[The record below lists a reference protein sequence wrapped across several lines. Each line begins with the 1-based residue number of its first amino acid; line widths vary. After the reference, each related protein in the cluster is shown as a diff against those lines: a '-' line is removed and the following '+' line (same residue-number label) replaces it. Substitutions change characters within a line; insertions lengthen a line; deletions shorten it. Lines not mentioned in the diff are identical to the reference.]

1 MKTNEPIKIQ
11 RDETIIYGS
20 QLREEYYFFTWKG
33 YCCEETFSYDEIIM
47 DKNKILQFVA
57 QLQELRDNVEDFMYF
72 STIPVEHL
80 EINFNEG
87 MDRAV
92 EAVLFLY
99 GEIVLDEIQRKKVS
113 N

>member
-1 MKTNEPIKIQ
+1 
-11 RDETIIYGS
+11 
-20 QLREEYYFFTWKG
+20 
-33 YCCEETFSYDEIIM
+33 M

-99 GEIVLDEIQRKKVS
+99 GEIVLDEIQRKKYQTNITARQAAGLFLS
-113 N
+113 FFSPLILFTIAIKYYNYGI

>member
-1 MKTNEPIKIQ
+1 
-11 RDETIIYGS
+11 
-20 QLREEYYFFTWKG
+20 
-33 YCCEETFSYDEIIM
+33 M

-92 EAVLFLY
+92 EAVLFLS

>member
-1 MKTNEPIKIQ
+1 
-11 RDETIIYGS
+11 
-20 QLREEYYFFTWKG
+20 
-33 YCCEETFSYDEIIM
+33 M

-99 GEIVLDEIQRKKVS
+99 GEIVLDEIQRKTNITARQSAGLFLSFFSPLILFTIAIKYY
-113 N
+113 NYGI

>member
-1 MKTNEPIKIQ
+1 
-11 RDETIIYGS
+11 
-20 QLREEYYFFTWKG
+20 
-33 YCCEETFSYDEIIM
+33 M

-92 EAVLFLY
+92 EAVLFLD

>member
-33 YCCEETFSYDEIIM
+33 YCCENTKKRWLIM

>member
-1 MKTNEPIKIQ
+1 
-11 RDETIIYGS
+11 
-20 QLREEYYFFTWKG
+20 
-33 YCCEETFSYDEIIM
+33 M

-92 EAVLFLY
+92 V
-99 GEIVLDEIQRKKVS
+99 IQRQ

>member
-1 MKTNEPIKIQ
+1 
-11 RDETIIYGS
+11 
-20 QLREEYYFFTWKG
+20 
-33 YCCEETFSYDEIIM
+33 M

-92 EAVLFLY
+92 EAVLR
-99 GEIVLDEIQRKKVS
+99 GNRVRRNS
-113 N
+113 A

>member
-1 MKTNEPIKIQ
+1 
-11 RDETIIYGS
+11 
-20 QLREEYYFFTWKG
+20 
-33 YCCEETFSYDEIIM
+33 M

-87 MDRAV
+87 IKSLAV
-92 EAVLFLY
+92 
-99 GEIVLDEIQRKKVS
+99 
-113 N
+113 

>member
-1 MKTNEPIKIQ
+1 
-11 RDETIIYGS
+11 
-20 QLREEYYFFTWKG
+20 
-33 YCCEETFSYDEIIM
+33 M

-99 GEIVLDEIQRKKVS
+99 GEIALDETQRKKVS

>member
-1 MKTNEPIKIQ
+1 
-11 RDETIIYGS
+11 
-20 QLREEYYFFTWKG
+20 
-33 YCCEETFSYDEIIM
+33 M

-57 QLQELRDNVEDFMYF
+57 QLQELRDNVEDFKYF

>member
-1 MKTNEPIKIQ
+1 
-11 RDETIIYGS
+11 
-20 QLREEYYFFTWKG
+20 
-33 YCCEETFSYDEIIM
+33 M

-99 GEIVLDEIQRKKVS
+99 GEIVLDEIQRKKYQTNITARQS
-113 N
+113 AGLFLSFFSPLILFTIAIKYYNYGI

>member
-1 MKTNEPIKIQ
+1 
-11 RDETIIYGS
+11 
-20 QLREEYYFFTWKG
+20 
-33 YCCEETFSYDEIIM
+33 M

-99 GEIVLDEIQRKKVS
+99 GEIELDEIQRKKVS

>member
-1 MKTNEPIKIQ
+1 
-11 RDETIIYGS
+11 
-20 QLREEYYFFTWKG
+20 
-33 YCCEETFSYDEIIM
+33 M

-99 GEIVLDEIQRKKVS
+99 GEIVLDEIQRKTVS
-113 N
+113 TYYHSPAIRRAIFVLFLPSDPLYHCHKILQLWHLKAQLTNV

>member
-1 MKTNEPIKIQ
+1 
-11 RDETIIYGS
+11 
-20 QLREEYYFFTWKG
+20 
-33 YCCEETFSYDEIIM
+33 M

-57 QLQELRDNVEDFMYF
+57 QLQELRDNVEDFMDF

>member
-1 MKTNEPIKIQ
+1 
-11 RDETIIYGS
+11 
-20 QLREEYYFFTWKG
+20 
-33 YCCEETFSYDEIIM
+33 M

-92 EAVLFLY
+92 EAVLFLC

>member
-1 MKTNEPIKIQ
+1 
-11 RDETIIYGS
+11 
-20 QLREEYYFFTWKG
+20 
-33 YCCEETFSYDEIIM
+33 M
-47 DKNKILQFVA
+47 DKNKILQFV
-57 QLQELRDNVEDFMYF
+57 MYF

>member
-1 MKTNEPIKIQ
+1 
-11 RDETIIYGS
+11 
-20 QLREEYYFFTWKG
+20 
-33 YCCEETFSYDEIIM
+33 M

-99 GEIVLDEIQRKKVS
+99 GEIGLDEIQRKKVS

>member
-1 MKTNEPIKIQ
+1 
-11 RDETIIYGS
+11 
-20 QLREEYYFFTWKG
+20 
-33 YCCEETFSYDEIIM
+33 M

-92 EAVLFLY
+92 DAVIVRHR
-99 GEIVLDEIQRKKVS
+99 EIVIDEIQRKKVS

>member
-1 MKTNEPIKIQ
+1 
-11 RDETIIYGS
+11 
-20 QLREEYYFFTWKG
+20 
-33 YCCEETFSYDEIIM
+33 M

-92 EAVLFLY
+92 EAVLFLLY

>member
-1 MKTNEPIKIQ
+1 
-11 RDETIIYGS
+11 
-20 QLREEYYFFTWKG
+20 
-33 YCCEETFSYDEIIM
+33 M

-99 GEIVLDEIQRKKVS
+99 GEIVLDEIQRKKS
-113 N
+113 IKLISQPGNPPGYFCPFSPL

>member
-1 MKTNEPIKIQ
+1 
-11 RDETIIYGS
+11 
-20 QLREEYYFFTWKG
+20 
-33 YCCEETFSYDEIIM
+33 M

-99 GEIVLDEIQRKKVS
+99 GEIVLDEIRTAKRYMW
-113 N
+113 